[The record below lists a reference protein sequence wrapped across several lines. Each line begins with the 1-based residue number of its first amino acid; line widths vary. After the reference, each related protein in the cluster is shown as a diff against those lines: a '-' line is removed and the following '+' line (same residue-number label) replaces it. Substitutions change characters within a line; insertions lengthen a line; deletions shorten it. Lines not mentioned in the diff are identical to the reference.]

1 MAHLEIVVHRGCLS
15 EQSVRTLAREI
26 QHELPNWDIDVRL
39 AEQEDTDMIGIVV
52 FPAILLDGQILATGV
67 PRKEWLLAK
76 LREWDG
82 RER

>member
-26 QHELPNWDIDVRL
+26 QHELPNWNIDVRL